1 MSTWYDLKLAVLQ
14 KMFAADNTVVMDEST
29 LGYIYAMPHCA
40 NEGLNLLAS
49 AGKFITKAAKIT
61 QMDIM
66 NLVPDET
73 ANNIHEFS
81 DTYSYQTDEGQ
92 SYYFEC
98 YGNGTCEIS
107 VDDTVVETIDITD
120 TIEIS
125 TTVTERTGYKVFKG
139 LIENPD
145 KKTVKFTFTTS
156 YPMALKNVAIYREN
170 FIDADHVV
178 PFTQKIKYDMKAIA
192 PDFYMI
198 DPQGIYFEGAYQK
211 YLQTS
216 DFYQEGTKTL
226 VLDRDMIGNF
236 TIYYRAYPEEI
247 TAETE
252 DDYILPID
260 PEVYTLLPLYM
271 ASQLYKDDDNGIATA
286 YRNEFEV
293 GFERLVNSA
302 NLSAYEEFTSDSG
315 WI

>member
-14 KMFAADNTVVMDEST
+14 KMFAADNVVVNDEST
-29 LGYIYAMPHCA
+29 AGYLYAMPHCA
-40 NEGLNLLAS
+40 NEGLALLAT
-49 AGKFITKAAKIT
+49 AGKFITKEAKIT
-61 QMDIM
+61 QMDIP
-66 NLVPDET
+66 NIIPDET

-81 DTYSYQTDEGQ
+81 DTYSYQTDDGQ

-98 YGNGTCEIS
+98 SGLGTCEIS
-107 VDDTVVETIDITD
+107 IDGTVID
-120 TIEIS
+120 TITLDEKN
-125 TTVTERTGYKVFKG
+125 YKVYKG
-139 LIENPD
+139 VFTNTDRKPVL
-145 KKTVKFTFTTS
+145 FTFTTS
-156 YPMALKNVAIYREN
+156 YPMALKNCAIYRET
-170 FIDADHVV
+170 FDSIDDIP
-178 PFTQKIKYDMKAIA
+178 PFTDKVKYDMKAIA
-192 PDFYMI
+192 PDFFMI

-226 VLDRDMIGNF
+226 VLDRDMVGSF
-236 TIYYRAYPEEI
+236 TIYYRAYPEELTI
-247 TAETE
+247 DT
-252 DDYILPID
+252 DDTYELPID
-260 PEVYTLLPLYM
+260 PEVYALLPLYM

-302 NLSAYEEFTSDSG
+302 NLSAFEEFTSASG

>member
-14 KMFAADNTVVMDEST
+14 KMFAADNTIVIDEST
-29 LGYIYAMPHCA
+29 MGYLSAMPHCA
-40 NEGLNLLAS
+40 NEGLALLAT
-49 AGKFITKAAKIT
+49 AGKFITKTAKIT
-61 QMDIM
+61 QMDIS
-66 NLVPDET
+66 NIIPDET

-81 DTYSYQTDEGQ
+81 DTYYVSADEGH

-98 YGNGTCEIS
+98 SGVGTCDIEVEGI
-107 VDDTVVETIDITD
+107 VVETLTLDKNTY
-120 TIEIS
+120 E
-125 TTVTERTGYKVFKG
+125 VYKG
-139 LIENPD
+139 LIANTD
-145 KKTVKFTFTTS
+145 KKPVKLTFTTS
-156 YPMALKNVAIYREN
+156 YPMALKNVAIYRES
-170 FIDADHVV
+170 FATAEEVV
-178 PFTQKIKYDMKAIA
+178 PFTDKVKYDMLSIA

-226 VLDRDMIGNF
+226 VLDRDMFGSF
-236 TIYYRAYPEEI
+236 TIYYRAYPEQI

-252 DDYILPID
+252 DDKELPID
-260 PEVYTLLPLYM
+260 AEVYALLPLYM

-302 NLSAYEEFTSDSG
+302 NLAAYEEFTSESG

>member
-14 KMFAADNTVVMDEST
+14 KMFAADNVVVNDEST
-29 LGYIYAMPHCA
+29 AGYLYAMPHCA
-40 NEGLNLLAS
+40 NEGLALLAT
-49 AGKFITKAAKIT
+49 AGKFITKEAKIT
-61 QMDIM
+61 QMDIP
-66 NLVPDET
+66 NIIPDET

-81 DTYSYQTDEGQ
+81 DTYSYQTDDGQ

-98 YGNGTCEIS
+98 SGLGTCDIS
-107 VDDTVVETIDITD
+107 IDGIVID
-120 TIEIS
+120 TITLDEK
-125 TTVTERTGYKVFKG
+125 TYKVYKG
-139 LIENPD
+139 VFTNTDRKPVL
-145 KKTVKFTFTTS
+145 FTFTTS
-156 YPMALKNVAIYREN
+156 YPMALKNCAIYRET
-170 FIDADHVV
+170 FDSIDDIP
-178 PFTQKIKYDMKAIA
+178 PFTDKVKYDMKAIA
-192 PDFYMI
+192 PDFFMI

-226 VLDRDMIGNF
+226 VLDRDMVGSF
-236 TIYYRAYPEEI
+236 TIYYRAYPEEL
-247 TAETE
+247 TMDT
-252 DDYILPID
+252 DDTYELPID
-260 PEVYTLLPLYM
+260 PEVYALLPLYM

-302 NLSAYEEFTSDSG
+302 NLSAFEEFTSASG

>member
-14 KMFAADNTVVMDEST
+14 KMFAADNVVVNDEST
-29 LGYIYAMPHCA
+29 AGYLYAMPHCA
-40 NEGLNLLAS
+40 NEGLALLAT
-49 AGKFITKAAKIT
+49 AGKFITKEAKIT
-61 QMDIM
+61 QMDIP
-66 NLVPDET
+66 NIIPDET

-81 DTYSYQTDEGQ
+81 DTYSYQTDDGQ

-98 YGNGTCEIS
+98 SGLGTCEIS
-107 VDDTVVETIDITD
+107 IDGTVID
-120 TIEIS
+120 TITLDEK
-125 TTVTERTGYKVFKG
+125 TYKVYKG
-139 LIENPD
+139 VFTNTDRKPVL
-145 KKTVKFTFTTS
+145 FTFTTS
-156 YPMALKNVAIYREN
+156 YPMALKNCAIYRET
-170 FIDADHVV
+170 FDSIDDIPPLTDKV
-178 PFTQKIKYDMKAIA
+178 KYDMKAIA
-192 PDFYMI
+192 PDFFMI

-226 VLDRDMIGNF
+226 VLDRDMVGSF
-236 TIYYRAYPEEI
+236 TIYYRAYPEEL
-247 TAETE
+247 TMDT
-252 DDYILPID
+252 DDTYELPID
-260 PEVYTLLPLYM
+260 PEVYALLPLYM

-302 NLSAYEEFTSDSG
+302 NLSAFEEFTSDSG

>member
-14 KMFAADNTVVMDEST
+14 KMFAADEQIVVDEST
-29 LGYIYAMPHCA
+29 QGYIASMPHCA
-40 NEGLNLLAS
+40 NEGLALLS
-49 AGKFITKAAKIT
+49 TAGKFITKEVKIT
-61 QMDIM
+61 QMDIQ
-66 NLVPDET
+66 NIIPDET

-81 DTYSYQTDEGQ
+81 DTYTYQAEEGQ

-98 YGNGTCEIS
+98 SGLGTCEIS
-107 VDDTVVETIDITD
+107 VDGTVID
-120 TIEIS
+120 TITLDEKN
-125 TTVTERTGYKVFKG
+125 YKVYKDN
-139 LIENPD
+139 IANASTKP
-145 KKTVKFTFTTS
+145 VIFTFTTS
-156 YPMALKNVAIYREN
+156 YPMALKNCAIYKET
-170 FIDADHVV
+170 FESADDIP
-178 PFTQKIKYDMKAIA
+178 PFTDKVKYDLKAIA

-226 VLDRDMIGNF
+226 VLDRDMIGSF
-236 TIYYRAYPEEI
+236 TIYYRAYPEQI
-247 TAETE
+247 TADT
-252 DDYILPID
+252 DDEYELPID
-260 PEVYTLLPLYM
+260 PEVYALLPLYM
-271 ASQLYKDDDNGIATA
+271 ASQLYKDDDQGIATS
-286 YRNEFEV
+286 YRNELEV